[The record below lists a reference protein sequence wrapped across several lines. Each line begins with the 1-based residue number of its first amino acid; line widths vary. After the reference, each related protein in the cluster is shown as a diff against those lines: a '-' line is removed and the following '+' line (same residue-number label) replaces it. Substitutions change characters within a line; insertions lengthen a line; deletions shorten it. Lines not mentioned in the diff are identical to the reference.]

1 MSHHKLQSGYSRLKR
16 RLNYFPQGVGSGAS
30 DLLFK
35 IMSILF
41 TEKEA
46 ELLAQLPLNPFRAK
60 KISQIWKMDLVKA
73 QKMLNKFAGRG
84 ILFDI
89 ETDGESVYALA
100 PPMTGFFEFTMMRL
114 HRDID
119 YKKLSELLNEYLRK
133 EEDFIKDLLLN
144 GETKLGRVLINEHVL
159 SDENASHVL
168 DYESAEEVIKSASH
182 LGVGLCY
189 CRHKMLHVGKA
200 CDAPQE
206 MCLTLNRTAETLTKH
221 GINRKLEVPEALAL
235 LQTAREKNLVQF
247 ADNVREDVNFI
258 CNCCSCC
265 CEFMVAAKKYG
276 TEHSIHTTN
285 FIVQVDEE
293 KCKGC
298 GKCVAVCPVEALT
311 LIPGENSSE
320 KKIKFNSEICLGC
333 GVCVRNCSFNCI
345 TLIPRREKIITP
357 LNTAHKFVIMAIE
370 RGTLQHTI
378 INNQSTWSHRTLAAI
393 LGVILKLPP
402 FKQAMAS
409 KQLKSRYLE
418 ALIRRK
424 DLWKPKL

>member
-1 MSHHKLQSGYSRLKR
+1 MSHHKLKSGYDRLKR
-16 RLNYFPQGVGSGAS
+16 RLNYFPQGVGSGTS

-46 ELLAQLPLNPFRAK
+46 ELLAQLPLNPFRAN
-60 KISQIWKMDLVKA
+60 KISKIWKMDLAKT
-73 QKMLNKFAGRG
+73 QKMLDKFAGRG

-89 ETDGESVYALA
+89 EEKGGSVYALA

-119 YKKLSELLNEYLRK
+119 YKKLSELLNEYLRV

-144 GETKLGRVLINEHVL
+144 GETKLGRVLINEKVL
-159 SDENASHVL
+159 TDENASHVL
-168 DYESAEEVIKSASH
+168 DYESAEHVIKSASH

-189 CRHKMLHVGKA
+189 CRHKMFHLGKA

-206 MCLTLNRTAETLTKH
+206 ICLTLNRTAESLTKH
-221 GINRKLEVPEALAL
+221 GINRKLDVSEALDL
-235 LQTAREKNLVQF
+235 LQIARGKNLVQF

-265 CEFMVAAKKYG
+265 CEFMLAAKKYG

-285 FIVQVDEE
+285 FIIQIDEE
-293 KCKGC
+293 TCKNC
-298 GKCVAVCPVEALT
+298 GKCAVVCPVEALT
-311 LIPGENSSE
+311 LVPAE
-320 KKIKFNSEICLGC
+320 KGSGKILKFNPEICLGC

-345 TLIPRREKIITP
+345 TLKPRKEKIITP

-418 ALIRRK
+418 ALIKRK